1 FSPRCTHLTFLGA
14 RDPAVVFQRGIL
26 GAMRLWGGATE
37 RIENLLRLALFLFV
51 VFLVLFNLH
60 TWLQLKSVK
69 DQSEL
74 ELNERLILATG
85 MVAQELDLRFSG
97 LHVEPAQLLSLKE
110 RIGVEQ
116 ISLLDREYRSLGDS
130 SPAIK
135 RGVLYN
141 LSGIDPSTLEKVW
154 SASDGGEIHLSS
166 VYQEESGR
174 PVKAAF
180 SPLKDFSSREH
191 GILRVT
197 VILAGGEGGG
207 AGTVTGLLLR
217 IFVGVGAAALVY
229 SGIRS
234 LVFTQRKKIG
244 REGTNSRGP
253 EGVEPGRKDT
263 ADFVIDTFQTLIQ
276 RLKEKEQELERHRR
290 IAEERAD
297 HIESYNENI
306 LRSVSSGVITF
317 NQKEVITTFNLAA
330 ERILGLSGAAVIGR
344 SCSDVFGRDSRIY
357 CLVQNALIR
366 KEVTVRQE
374 LELVREQGADGGQTR
389 HRWEKIWVGVSTSLL
404 MDRQDQVIGTTM
416 VFTDIS
422 EIKRLQE
429 QMELKKR
436 LSMLGEMSAGIA
448 HEFRNY
454 MGTILGYAKLLVKKV
469 GTTHAATGMI
479 QAIIRELEA
488 MEQLIN
494 ELLGFSRH
502 TELNL
507 QPVDLRTL
515 IERVVHQVFEQAMG
529 PLPKLTLSLSP
540 QLGKVQVDEVL
551 IRQALGNMIKNA
563 LEAMPSGGELRVQA
577 ALKDYPSQV
586 GRWVDGSWKNA
597 AEGKEVE
604 VEIQDTGIGIPPEIL
619 DKIFLPFFTTKEKGT
634 GLGLALVHKIILSHN
649 GQIQVDSQEG
659 RGTTFRVYLPVM
671 S

>member
-1 FSPRCTHLTFLGA
+1 
-14 RDPAVVFQRGIL
+14 
-26 GAMRLWGGATE
+26 MRVWGGATE

-69 DQSEL
+69 NQSEN

-85 MVAQELDLRFSG
+85 IVTQELGLEFSG
-97 LHVEPAQLLSLKE
+97 LHVDPAQLLSLKE

-135 RGVLYN
+135 RGVPYN
-141 LSGIDPSTLEKVW
+141 LSGIGPSLFEKVW
-154 SASDGGEIHLSS
+154 SASGGGEILLSP
-166 VYQEESGR
+166 VYKEESGI
-174 PVKAAF
+174 PMKAAF
-180 SPLKDFSSREH
+180 SLLRDSSSREH
-191 GILRVT
+191 EILRVT
-197 VILAGGEGGG
+197 VSLAGDGGGG
-207 AGTVTGLLLR
+207 AGTVVGLLLK
-217 IFVGVGAAALVY
+217 IFVGVGAAAMVY

-234 LVFTQRKKIG
+234 MVLTQRKKIG
-244 REGTNSRGP
+244 REGANSRGP

-276 RLKEKEQELERHRR
+276 RLKEKEQEIERHRR

-317 NQKEVITTFNLAA
+317 NQEEVITTFNLAA
-330 ERILGLSGAAVIGR
+330 QRILELPGSTVIGR
-344 SCSDVFGRDSRIY
+344 SCRDIFGRDSRIY
-357 CLVQNALIR
+357 RLVQNALIH
-366 KEVTVRQE
+366 KEITVRQE
-374 LELVREQGADGGQTR
+374 LELVRSSGKDALSEERGQTY

-404 MDRQDQVIGTTM
+404 MDRQDQVIGTIM

-436 LSMLGEMSAGIA
+436 LTMLGEMSAGIA

-454 MGTILGYAKLLVKKV
+454 MGTILGYAKLVVKKV
-469 GTTHAATGMI
+469 GTAHVATGMI

-494 ELLGFSRH
+494 ELLDFSRH

-507 QPVDLRTL
+507 QPVDLGTL
-515 IERVVHQVFEQAMG
+515 IEKAVHQVFEQVKG
-529 PLPKLTLSLSP
+529 PLPKLTLTLSP
-540 QLGKVQVDEVL
+540 ELGKVPIDEVL

-563 LEAMPSGGELRVQA
+563 LEAMPGGGELRVQA
-577 ALKDYPSQV
+577 ALKDHPNKL
-586 GRWVDGSWKNA
+586 GRWVDGSWQSK

-604 VEIQDTGIGIPPEIL
+604 VEIQDTGVGIPPEIL

-659 RGTTFRVYLPVM
+659 RGTTFRVYLPVV